1 MEGKRKRR
9 DVTGVEEEGEE
20 NGKKDRR
27 RSGRAGKKEMT
38 VEGKEK
44 KVDEKQE
51 IKDKDTGS
59 VRQKEEIWRKKRK

>member
-20 NGKKDRR
+20 NGKDRR

-38 VEGKEK
+38 VEE
-44 KVDEKQE
+44 
-51 IKDKDTGS
+51 
-59 VRQKEEIWRKKRK
+59 RRRKWMRNRR